1 MTQNQDTIY
10 NLLIKTLH
18 SNNIIVQLSDFDCFA
33 AIAEREAGKKFSN
46 ERHLEGIV
54 FSLLSSQRPWKP
66 ILVNKQNI
74 KDIFNDFDY
83 QYVLNKDPEYF
94 EQEIKKI
101 KCGNKSIHRQ
111 MQALPDIVSK
121 LMYIKEQYDSL
132 DNFVNSD
139 TPMNVAKMISSNKE
153 YKIPEL
159 GFALALEYLRN
170 VGIDIAKP
178 DSQLCRLFGRER
190 LGLSQRNMASPD
202 EVVSFIEKIAQSN
215 KISQAEIGTTFWMLC
230 AKDYGNVCSQKPKC
244 EKCSLYSVCNI
255 EKEII

>member
-1 MTQNQDTIY
+1 MPQNLNTIY
-10 NLLIKTLH
+10 NLLIETLNR
-18 SNNIIVQLSDFDCFA
+18 NNIIVQFSDFDCFA
-33 AIAEREAGKKFSN
+33 AIAERRAGRQFSN
-46 ERHLEGIV
+46 EQHLEGIV

-74 KDIFNDFDY
+74 KDIFNNFDY

-111 MQALPDIVSK
+111 MQALHDIVSK
-121 LMYIKEQYDSL
+121 LNYIKEKHDSL
-132 DNFVNSD
+132 DNFVNLD
-139 TPMNVAKMISSNKE
+139 TPMNIAKMISSNKE

-215 KISQAEIGTTFWMLC
+215 KISEAEIGTTFWTLC
-230 AKDYGNVCSQKPKC
+230 AKDYGNICSQKPKC
-244 EKCSLYSVCNI
+244 EKCNLYSACNI
-255 EKEII
+255 KKEIV